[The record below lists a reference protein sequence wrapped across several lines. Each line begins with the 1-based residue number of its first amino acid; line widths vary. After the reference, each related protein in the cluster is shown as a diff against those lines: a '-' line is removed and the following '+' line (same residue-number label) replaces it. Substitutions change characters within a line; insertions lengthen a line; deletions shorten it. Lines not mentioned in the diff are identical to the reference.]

1 MAILVPRWLALSHCA
16 FGLWYDLRK
25 SPYKLL
31 DTSAAGPASWN
42 PAIWVLK
49 LPTLLQFL
57 LLEEDFYHR
66 LCRMARRVFLAHF
79 YIPGTI
85 FSQVMT
91 RKS

>member
-1 MAILVPRWLALSHCA
+1 MVQPGGWGVPGAWGRLCYLGAENIDRAGPLLTAPLGGGKKLSYCA

-49 LPTLLQFL
+49 LP
-57 LLEEDFYHR
+57 
-66 LCRMARRVFLAHF
+66 
-79 YIPGTI
+79 
-85 FSQVMT
+85 
-91 RKS
+91 